1 MVFTDPPYNV
11 DYQGKAKK
19 IRNKILN
26 DKMSEEAFFQFL
38 LQMFGNIMGHVSGAF
53 YVCMSSSELHNLWAA
68 FTEAGG
74 HFQSYIIWV
83 KNHFTLS
90 RSDYQNQFE
99 PILIGSAST
108 PPDEAAYDESE
119 AEYIL
124 YGWIKHTWNG
134 GRKQPNVWHFDRP
147 MASDLHP
154 TMKPVMLCAKAIQNS
169 SSRAAIVLDIFL
181 GSGSTLIACEKTGR
195 VCYGMELDRHYCD
208 VIVERWC
215 EYTGRRDIICNDKEI
230 YWTQP

>member
-11 DYQGKAKK
+11 DYQGKPKK
-19 IRNKILN
+19 VRRAILN
-26 DKMSEEAFFQFL
+26 DKMSQEEFFQFL
-38 LQMFGNIMGHVSGAF
+38 LQVFDNIMGHVSGAF

-68 FTEAGG
+68 FTESGG

-83 KNHFTLS
+83 KDRFVLS
-90 RSDYQNQFE
+90 RSDYHNQFE
-99 PILIGSAST
+99 PIMVGTSA
-108 PPDEAAYDESE
+108 PIEDAYDESE
-119 AEYIL
+119 AEHIL
-124 YGWIKHTWNG
+124 YGYTKHTWNG

-147 MASDLHP
+147 KASDLHP

-169 SSRAAIVLDIFL
+169 SPHNAIVLDIFL

-195 VCYGMELDRHYCD
+195 VCYGMELDPHYCD

-215 EYTGRRDIICNDKEI
+215 EYTGRRDIILNDKEI
-230 YWTQP
+230 HWTQP